1 MASGQTV
8 HKFKKHQSRLSQI
21 YRNHPFT
28 FVLIFSLFTFSF
40 FCVTL
45 SKPQHWL
52 IYPVPLPCQYSRS
65 WQWTKY
71 RKLVDLCHLEYE
83 KTTTSSHWQLPNNI
97 AHLFTQCSICSILH
111 VYNFPPQSS
120 TVYMVLSIIIAVIL
134 ILLWTLINL
143 HICKD
148 NLSANSA
155 FSSVNLHELFSNLFC
170 DVIKILEIKYFL
182 KFLFGSLVCNS
193 ICLLYM
199 TMKSTPPNHFI
210 LKNCHDHLF
219 PQDHKSKISH
229 VPVFSK
235 HYWSYLKLLEL

>member
-1 MASGQTV
+1 M
-8 HKFKKHQSRLSQI
+8 
-21 YRNHPFT
+21 
-28 FVLIFSLFTFSF
+28 
-40 FCVTL
+40 
-45 SKPQHWL
+45 
-52 IYPVPLPCQYSRS
+52 
-65 WQWTKY
+65 
-71 RKLVDLCHLEYE
+71 CHLEYE
-83 KTTTSSHWQLPNNI
+83 KKTTSSHWELPNNI

-111 VYNFPPQSS
+111 VYIFPPQSS
-120 TVYMVLSIIIAVIL
+120 TEYMVLSIIITVN
-134 ILLWTLINL
+134 INF
-143 HICKD
+143 HFYKD

-155 FSSVNLHELFSNLFC
+155 FSSVNRHELFSNLFC
-170 DVIKILEIKYFL
+170 VVIKILEIKYFL

-219 PQDHKSKISH
+219 LQDHKSKISH